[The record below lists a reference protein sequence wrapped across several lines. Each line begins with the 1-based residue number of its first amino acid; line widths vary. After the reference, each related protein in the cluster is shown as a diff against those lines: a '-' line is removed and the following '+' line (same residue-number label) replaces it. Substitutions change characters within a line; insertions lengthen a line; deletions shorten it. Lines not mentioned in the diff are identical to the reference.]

1 MSDALKLVKDLKFAF
16 RESEKEVYIDC
27 PFCSDTRKRMGI
39 NKESKSWN
47 CFNCSSRGKS
57 LSTFRKALGKLK
69 KLGRDKIVEFKD
81 TSSVQIKQKLGPA
94 LVETI
99 KKETNKFVIDYLID
113 DRRLSSECI
122 EHFKLGARKK
132 FIYIDKT
139 TKAKK
144 AYDAGMHL
152 AIPYYEGEHL
162 VNIKY
167 RALEPKMDKSGRP
180 MKWRREEGG
189 KTALFNYDVLND
201 HDFDDIIIAES
212 EIDCMS
218 LWTAGFKN
226 VVGLTAGAQSFKQEW
241 YDLLERYEKVYI
253 VLDNDKAG
261 QEGAE
266 ALARRLGMGRCF
278 NVILPEDAKDPN
290 DFFKLY
296 SSEDFKSYMI
306 KGRQFNPKNITN
318 LKSVVRDMVSNIG
331 KRSMQLD
338 GLDTGWKAVNNILG
352 KVGPGNLITIAAKPK
367 VGKCQRSASIV
378 INPKDMTPLTIEQA
392 IKNKMSHIHSYNE
405 ETKKIEVC
413 KISDWIDSG
422 VKPLVRVETKIGRA
436 VETTYS
442 HRYLTF
448 EGWKFVKDIVVGEK
462 IAVPTN
468 LEFFGDNVWTLRKI
482 HLIASLIADG
492 SLTSGNCNYSK
503 SDMGLIELMQD
514 SLIAYNCKL
523 KHINKHDYRIVGNN
537 QGENKVRELVK
548 ALGIDCLSKHKVI
561 PNEIFSLRK
570 ELLAEFIGML
580 WSHDGSIMEKNGR
593 TSIEYSSASEKLI
606 DGLNHLLIRFGI
618 NLRKRYK
625 KAKLG
630 DKYFDSWVLETSQ
643 AEVVGKFLDSVPL
656 YGEKAKRSY
665 VISEKMNRD
674 YMTSYPKEMW
684 KVVKS
689 EVEKSGSN
697 MAQLWYSVIG
707 YVPENYTGHR
717 FKIKGGCS
725 KAMLSKINKHLN
737 SELLQSYIDSDISFV
752 EVTSIKDIGEHQ
764 CYDLTVPKHENFLCN
779 DIVAHNTTLAMNW
792 LLYLA
797 MKGYSSFNYQC
808 EMEEE
813 DMVTKYG
820 NMVMF
825 DKMPI
830 VPEVEYT
837 EEGDPIFEDGEHKK
851 EFETACSDKRIW
863 LKSAMLK
870 IPVDNLKSFHPKT
883 SDLIDDNDGDALDK
897 VCEKC
902 TEAVQRFGCKVVV
915 FDNLH
920 FLCRGDRAKEQID
933 KASRRFKLLA
943 KELQIVFILITHP
956 RKTNHNRALTNDD
969 LKDSAS
975 IFQDSDAIILLH
987 RPYLDDSLLPSGL
1000 EDDDEELDMTQEG
1013 SMDSIAE
1020 IKVTARRHK
1029 GGKTNLYFNDERAL
1043 FKGEGNDYLDSM
1055 REKIKNSKKKN
1066 KRN

>member
-1 MSDALKLVKDLKFAF
+1 MSDALKLVQDLKFAF

-27 PFCSDTRKRMGI
+27 PFCSDTRKRLGI
-39 NKESKSWN
+39 NKESKAWN

-94 LVETI
+94 LTETI
-99 KKETNKFVIDYLID
+99 KKETNKFVIDYLVE
-113 DRRLSSECI
+113 DRGLSEECI
-122 EHFKLGARKK
+122 DHFKLGARRK
-132 FIYIDKT
+132 FTYIDKA
-139 TKAKK
+139 TKDKK

-189 KTALFNYDVLND
+189 KTALFNYDILND
-201 HDFDDIIIAES
+201 HDYDDIIIAES

-296 SSEDFKSYMI
+296 SNEDFKSYMI

-367 VGKCQRSASIV
+367 VGK
-378 INPKDMTPLTIEQA
+378 
-392 IKNKMSHIHSYNE
+392 
-405 ETKKIEVC
+405 
-413 KISDWIDSG
+413 
-422 VKPLVRVETKIGRA
+422 
-436 VETTYS
+436 
-442 HRYLTF
+442 
-448 EGWKFVKDIVVGEK
+448 
-462 IAVPTN
+462 
-468 LEFFGDNVWTLRKI
+468 
-482 HLIASLIADG
+482 
-492 SLTSGNCNYSK
+492 
-503 SDMGLIELMQD
+503 
-514 SLIAYNCKL
+514 
-523 KHINKHDYRIVGNN
+523 
-537 QGENKVRELVK
+537 
-548 ALGIDCLSKHKVI
+548 
-561 PNEIFSLRK
+561 
-570 ELLAEFIGML
+570 
-580 WSHDGSIMEKNGR
+580 
-593 TSIEYSSASEKLI
+593 
-606 DGLNHLLIRFGI
+606 
-618 NLRKRYK
+618 
-625 KAKLG
+625 
-630 DKYFDSWVLETSQ
+630 
-643 AEVVGKFLDSVPL
+643 
-656 YGEKAKRSY
+656 
-665 VISEKMNRD
+665 
-674 YMTSYPKEMW
+674 
-684 KVVKS
+684 
-689 EVEKSGSN
+689 
-697 MAQLWYSVIG
+697 
-707 YVPENYTGHR
+707 
-717 FKIKGGCS
+717 
-725 KAMLSKINKHLN
+725 
-737 SELLQSYIDSDISFV
+737 
-752 EVTSIKDIGEHQ
+752 
-764 CYDLTVPKHENFLCN
+764 
-779 DIVAHNTTLAMNW
+779 TTLAMNW

-837 EEGDPIFEDGEHKK
+837 EEGDPIFENSEHKK
-851 EFETACSDKRIW
+851 EFENACSDKRIW

-897 VCEKC
+897 VCIKC

-1013 SMDSIAE
+1013 SMDPIAE